1 MFDRKIKERGEKMN
15 LDEIYFKDNFTKE
28 GEKVNL
34 EINKLEAECITS
46 KNNKFHLDDE
56 GNLKVNSI
64 TTIEPIIT
72 EIVTD
77 ILYPVGSI
85 YMNVNE
91 MNPNLILGGT
101 WEQIKGRFLLA
112 SGDNGDGKNYALNS
126 TGGKASLRL
135 SAAIGAC
142 NNDAASLGYMI
153 DGRTG
158 LQNNNDA
165 FYVVNGTG
173 VVKFN
178 NWNHSTPVTEHD
190 DPDRYTKIMPPY
202 LVVSVWKRVA

>member
-1 MFDRKIKERGEKMN
+1 MN

-77 ILYPVGSI
+77 ILYPIGSI

-91 MNPNLILGGT
+91 IDPNLILGGT
-101 WEQIKGRFLLA
+101 WERIKDTFLLA
-112 SGDNGDGKNYALNS
+112 SGNKYGNKT
-126 TGGKASLRL
+126 TGGAESVTLDI
-135 SAAIGAC
+135 SQIPAH
-142 NNDAASLGYMI
+142 
-153 DGRTG
+153 
-158 LQNNNDA
+158 
-165 FYVVNGTG
+165 
-173 VVKFN
+173 
-178 NWNHSTPVTEHD
+178 NHSATPHIGWGSGVYGAGSGKADMNNPGTLWPTD
-190 DPDRYTKIMPPY
+190 IGYTGGSQPHSNMPPY
-202 LVVSVWKRVA
+202 LTVCVWKRVA